1 MPPYSSQD
9 SSETRGRLEFRLT
22 VLVILVAVALIQ
34 LPAGV
39 QDPMSAS
46 IRATI
51 LRPFLAMQAGIRAA
65 DARSRTAEELQARID
80 TLTGALVSR
89 NTLEEE
95 NRRLRGLME
104 LSGRVGPHW
113 RAVQVL
119 RPGTPESESTLLLPV
134 GRREGLTP
142 RSPIIT
148 REGLAGVV
156 VRVDEQEAVGMDW
169 THRDFRVSAMTLDG
183 LQYGIVQGDVPRLGD
198 GSRFLEAARLR
209 LDGLPFH
216 AEVDSG
222 TVVVT
227 SGLGGVFPRGIPI
240 GRVTGVAQEEAE
252 WRKSLWVEPLV
263 PVGSVTVALVS
274 VDGVIQEVPADLSAL
289 WEGTGYLR
297 EDQRVMREAALED
310 SLQVLRDSLS
320 VLERRLDSGARGGGG

>member
-9 SSETRGRLEFRLT
+9 SPESRGRLEFRLT
-22 VLVILVAVALIQ
+22 LLVILVSVALMQ
-34 LPAGV
+34 LPADV
-39 QDPMSAS
+39 HDPMSAS
-46 IRATI
+46 IRATV
-51 LRPFLAMQAGIRAA
+51 LRPFLAMQAGMRAA
-65 DARSRTAEELQARID
+65 DARSRTAVELQARID
-80 TLTGALVSR
+80 TLTGVLVSR
-89 NTLEEE
+89 TTLEEE

-104 LSGRVGPHW
+104 LSGRVGPRW

-119 RPGTPESESTLLLPV
+119 RPGTPESESTLLLQV
-134 GRREGLTP
+134 GRREGLAP

-156 VRVDEQEAVGMDW
+156 VRVDEHEAVGMDW

-183 LQYGIVQGDVPRLGD
+183 LQYGIVQVDFPRLGD

-240 GRVTGVAQEEAE
+240 GRVVGVAQEEAE
-252 WRKSLWVEPLV
+252 WRKSLWLEPLV
-263 PVGSVTVALVS
+263 PVGSVTVALVA
-274 VDGVIQEVPADLSAL
+274 VDGEGGEGPADLSAV

-297 EDQRVMREAALED
+297 EDQRLIREVALED
-310 SLQVLRDSLS
+310 SLRLLRDSLS
-320 VLERRLDSGARGGGG
+320 TLERRLDPGVGGGG